1 MLEWLRNAATFVVAI
16 GVLVSFHEFGHFWMA
31 RRFGVRVLR
40 FSVGFGKPLW
50 LKRAR
55 DGVEYA
61 VGAIPLGGYVKLLDE
76 REGPVPQALLAQT
89 FNRQKLGVRLAVYAA
104 GPLFNFLLAV
114 LLYWGMYL
122 VGVPGLKPLL
132 AQPRAGTPAAA
143 AGLHAGDQVTALNGA
158 PVPTWGELRTGLVEA
173 ALAHRPVR
181 LSVLARDGALRQV
194 ELDTRAARMDPQY
207 LFDDLGLTPYQPP
220 LPPVVGE
227 VFPGSPAA
235 QAGLRS
241 GDRVLSCNGRPVASF
256 QDLQREVAAHPGE
269 VLTLE
274 VQRQGRTLRV
284 SAIPSRVQVDGKT
297 IGRLGAASA
306 RVADAQALWQDL
318 YTDVRLPPGAALVEA
333 LQQTGQ
339 VSRLTLQMLYRMVL
353 GDVSVKN
360 VSGPLE
366 IAQVTGVAA
375 SAGLEEFLWTLALI
389 SVSLGVFNLLP
400 VPVLDGGQIL
410 YGLVEAV
417 KGSPLSERA
426 QILGQQIGLTLLALM
441 MGLAFYND
449 IARLMG

>member
-1 MLEWLRNAATFVVAI
+1 MLEWLRNAGTFIVAI
-16 GVLVSFHEFGHFWMA
+16 GLLVSFHEFGHFWMA

-50 LKRAR
+50 LKRGR

-76 REGPVPQALLAQT
+76 REGPVPPALLAHS

-132 AQPRAGTPAAA
+132 AQPPAGTPASA
-143 AGLHAGDQVTALNGA
+143 AGVHAGDRVTALDDA

-173 ALAHRPVR
+173 ALARRAVT
-181 LSVLARDGALRQV
+181 LTIVGRDGAARQIV
-194 ELDTRAARMDPQY
+194 LDTRGVRVDPQY
-207 LFDDLGLTPYQPP
+207 LFDDLGLAPYQPP
-220 LPPVVGE
+220 LPPVIGE
-227 VFPGSPAA
+227 VFPGSAA
-235 QAGLRS
+235 EQAGLKS
-241 GDRVLSCNGRPVASF
+241 GDRVLRFNGQPVESF
-256 QDLQREVAAHPGE
+256 QDLQRDVAAHPGE
-269 VLTLE
+269 VITLE
-274 VQRQGRTLRV
+274 VQRGTQTLRL
-284 SAIPSRVQVDGKT
+284 SAIPSRVQADGKT

-306 RVADAQALWQDL
+306 RVADRQALWQDL
-318 YTDVRLPPGAALVEA
+318 YTDVRLAPGAALVAA

-339 VSRLTLQMLYRMVL
+339 ISGLTLRMLYHMVL
-353 GDVSVKN
+353 GDVSVRN
-360 VSGPLE
+360 VSGPIE

-426 QILGQQIGLTLLALM
+426 QALGQQIGLTLLALL